1 MRITT
6 VIITTLF
13 VLLQH
18 HTFNLCFAEYQS
30 YQKAASHL
38 SRGSASL
45 PPLHPPP
52 PLITHP
58 TLITFI
64 MVVQKVIPSKKRLH
78 QNLRSVLRRLHQAHQ
93 NYLMD
98 MILSSSRQL
107 EPIICEQFL
116 ACTLPSD
123 RKKIIY
129 CLQSYQNLSIHFFQ
143 RLSNHYI

>member
-6 VIITTLF
+6 VIITSLF
-13 VLLQH
+13 VFLQH
-18 HTFNLCFAEYQS
+18 HTFDLCFAEYQS

-98 MILSSSRQL
+98 MILCPLHGNQNQSFVNNSFVL
-107 EPIICEQFL
+107 VGKNTP
-116 ACTLPSD
+116 CTLPSD
-123 RKKIIY
+123 FHNRKNII
-129 CLQSYQNLSIHFFQ
+129 
-143 RLSNHYI
+143 